1 MNGDYDGD
9 DNDYYD
15 NDGDYHGDDDHPANI
30 V

>member
-15 NDGDYHGDDDHPANI
+15 YYDNDGDDDHPANI